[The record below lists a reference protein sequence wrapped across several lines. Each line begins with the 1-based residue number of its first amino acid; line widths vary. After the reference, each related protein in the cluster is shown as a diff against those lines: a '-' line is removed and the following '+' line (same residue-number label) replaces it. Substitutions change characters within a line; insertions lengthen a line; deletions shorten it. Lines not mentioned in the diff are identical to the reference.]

1 MARSGLTQT
10 AGRVPGAG
18 SDATKTIVA
27 AATGT
32 TTAASGL
39 TLAVTGSPAAAAIS
53 AGPATGA
60 MGLLAA
66 HPAALSLT
74 SPVALPNGLTAL
86 TLPADAGPVL
96 PTAVPHR
103 WKYSANYTAGIFNP
117 NVNFSRAGIS
127 PDCDYNPALGP
138 DSPAQTEAAAT
149 QYRQNL
155 RPGLSQRLA
164 LQAARHLTG
173 NWSLSTGVE
182 LSQASASSASA
193 SAFVG
198 EQLLD
203 LGQPSNGELRT
214 TNFRYRMASLP
225 LELRYANPVKRGWSL
240 YGHLGGVV
248 SALLGVRSDVEG
260 NPEATRTYS
269 IMSAGSPYRRLL
281 SNLRGGAG
289 MQFRPNTGHWT
300 LGVGPVAEIGL
311 VSLNAHPAQSY
322 FAQSRAYGFGV
333 EASLEFGR

>member
-1 MARSGLTQT
+1 MARNGLTQA
-10 AGRVPGAG
+10 AGRVPGTG
-18 SDATKTIVA
+18 SAAIKSAVA
-27 AATGT
+27 AATGAT
-32 TTAASGL
+32 IGASGP
-39 TLAVTGSPAAAAIS
+39 TLAATI

-74 SPVALPNGLTAL
+74 SPAALPNGLTAL
-86 TLPADAGPVL
+86 ALPAAAEPVL
-96 PTAVPHR
+96 PAAVPHR

-117 NVNFSRAGIS
+117 NVNFTRAGIS

-155 RPGLSQRLA
+155 RPDLSQRLA

-203 LGQPSNGELRT
+203 LGQPSSGKLQT
-214 TNFRYRMASLP
+214 TNFRYRLASLP

-289 MQFRPNTGHWT
+289 IQFRPNTGHWT

-322 FAQSRAYGFGV
+322 FAQSRAYGFGL